1 MLDFL
6 FDVVAGVLAWF
17 YSLWPSFGMSIVFL
31 TLAALLVITPLTL
44 KGTKSM
50 LQMQQHQPEIKKI
63 QTQHRGDPQAR
74 NEAMM
79 AFYKEKGLNPMGSCV
94 PLLAQAPIF
103 IVLYQVV
110 RGLTRRTTEIGTQ
123 LGFTAGRDS
132 VEASPGATTVQ
143 RSEQTFDP
151 DFLSVDTQ
159 LYQRLNGETEMVS
172 WGIDL
177 SRSASEAMAE
187 GIFQALPYLFMMLI
201 VLVTGLKQ
209 HRQIQKRQVG
219 TAGQPPQM
227 QMIMK
232 FLPWFLPIISYTFQ
246 AALVVYFIVSN
257 LYRIGQQAYITRTLY
272 SKEDSI
278 GAIVTRQ
285 RSADQSEPDDDTT
298 PDKSRTQPKGT
309 ATPKRDGDRGPNR
322 GPSRSPK
329 TPRPARTRTS
339 RTSGPSS
346 KSGGSGGGR
355 TGKAP
360 TRSRGGGGRV
370 TPSGTSQ
377 DRMSPNR
384 SKKKRKRR

>member
-6 FDVVAGVLAWF
+6 FDVVAGALAWF
-17 YSLWPSFGMSIVFL
+17 YSVWPSFGMSIVFL

-50 LQMQQHQPEIKKI
+50 LQMQQHQPEIKKL
-63 QTQHRGDPQAR
+63 QNQHRGDPQAR

-79 AFYKEKGLNPMGSCV
+79 AFYKEKGINPMGSCI
-94 PLLAQAPIF
+94 PLAAQAPIF

-123 LGFTAGRDS
+123 LGFTSWRNSAE
-132 VEASPGATTVQ
+132 VPPAATTLQ
-143 RSEQTFDP
+143 RNEQTFDP
-151 DFLSVDTQ
+151 DFLAVDTE

-177 SRSASEAMAE
+177 SRSASEAMSE
-187 GIFQALPYLFMMLI
+187 GVVQALPYLFMMLL
-201 VLVTGLKQ
+201 VLVTGLTQ
-209 HRQIQKRQVG
+209 HRQIQRRQIG

-227 QMIMK
+227 QLVMK
-232 FLPWFLPIISYTFQ
+232 LLPWFLPIISYTFQ

-272 SKEDSI
+272 SKEDSL
-278 GAIVTRQ
+278 GAIVARQ
-285 RSADQSEPDDDTT
+285 RASNQSESDDDSA
-298 PDKSRTQPKGT
+298 PGKAQTQPKGA
-309 ATPKRDGDRGPNR
+309 ATPKRDGDR
-322 GPSRSPK
+322 SAKS
-329 TPRPARTRTS
+329 PRPARTRTN
-339 RTSGPSS
+339 RSS
-346 KSGGSGGGR
+346 GSGSRSRGSGSRGSGAGR

-360 TRSRGGGGRV
+360 TRSRSGGGRV

-377 DRMSPNR
+377 DRTSPNR

>member
-1 MLDFL
+1 MFEFL

-50 LQMQQHQPEIKKI
+50 LQMQQYQPEVKRI
-63 QTQHRGDPQAR
+63 QSQHRGDPQAR

-79 AFYKEKGLNPMGSCV
+79 AFYKEKGVNPMGSCV

-123 LGFTAGRDS
+123 LGFTAWRDS
-132 VEASPGATTVQ
+132 VEAAPGATTVL
-143 RSEQTFDP
+143 RGEQTFDP

-159 LYQRLNGETEMVS
+159 LYQRLNQETEMVS

-177 SRSASEAMAE
+177 SRSASEAMGE
-187 GIFQALPYLFMMLI
+187 SIVQALPYLLMMLM
-201 VLVTGLKQ
+201 VLVTGLIQ
-209 HRQIQKRQVG
+209 HRQIQRRQIG

-227 QMIMK
+227 QLIMK
-232 FLPWFLPIISYTFQ
+232 LLPWFLPIISYSFQ

-278 GAIVTRQ
+278 GAIVARQ
-285 RSADQSEPDDDTT
+285 RSSAQPEPDDDDETSG
-298 PDKSRTQPKGT
+298 KARTQPKGA
-309 ATPKRDGDRGPNR
+309 ATPKRDGDRSQKSQRPTRTRAGRSP
-322 GPSRSPK
+322 GSGSRS
-329 TPRPARTRTS
+329 RT
-339 RTSGPSS
+339 
-346 KSGGSGGGR
+346 SGGGR

-360 TRSRGGGGRV
+360 TRSRSSGGRV

-377 DRMSPNR
+377 NRTSPNR

>member
-6 FDVVAGVLAWF
+6 FDVVAGALAWF
-17 YSLWPSFGMSIVFL
+17 YSVWPSFGMSIVFL

-50 LQMQQHQPEIKKI
+50 LQMQQHQPEIKKL
-63 QTQHRGDPQAR
+63 QNQHRGDPQAR

-79 AFYKEKGLNPMGSCV
+79 AFYKEKGINPMGSCI
-94 PLLAQAPIF
+94 PLAAQAPIF

-123 LGFTAGRDS
+123 LGFTAWRNS
-132 VEASPGATTVQ
+132 AEVPAAATTLQ
-143 RSEQTFDP
+143 RNEQTFDP
-151 DFLSVDTQ
+151 DFLSVDTE
-159 LYQRLNGETEMVS
+159 LYRRLNGETEMVS

-187 GIFQALPYLFMMLI
+187 GVVQALPYLFMMLL
-201 VLVTGLKQ
+201 VLVTGLTQ
-209 HRQIQKRQVG
+209 HRQIQKRQIG

-227 QMIMK
+227 QLVMK
-232 FLPWFLPIISYTFQ
+232 LLPWFLPIISYTFQ

-272 SKEDSI
+272 SKEDSL
-278 GAIVTRQ
+278 GAIVARQ
-285 RSADQSEPDDDTT
+285 RASNQSESDDDPATG
-298 PDKSRTQPKGT
+298 KAQTQPKGA
-309 ATPKRDGDRGPNR
+309 ATPKRDGDR
-322 GPSRSPK
+322 STKSQ
-329 TPRPARTRTS
+329 RPTRTRTNRSSSSSS
-339 RTSGPSS
+339 RSRGT
-346 KSGGSGGGR
+346 GSRGSGGR

-360 TRSRGGGGRV
+360 TRSRGGGGGRV

>member
-6 FDVVAGVLAWF
+6 FDVVASTLAWF
-17 YSLWPSFGMSIVFL
+17 YSVWPSFGMSIVFL
-31 TLAALLVITPLTL
+31 TLTALLVITPLTL

-50 LQMQQHQPEIKKI
+50 LQMQQHQPEVKKI
-63 QTQHRGDPQAR
+63 QNQHRGDPQAR

-79 AFYKEKGLNPMGSCV
+79 AFYKEKGINPMGSCI
-94 PLLAQAPIF
+94 PLAAQAPIF

-123 LGFTAGRDS
+123 LGFTSWRSS
-132 VEASPGATTVQ
+132 VEASPAATTLR

-151 DFLSVDTQ
+151 DFLSVDTE

-177 SRSASEAMAE
+177 SRSASEAMSE
-187 GIFQALPYLFMMLI
+187 GIVQALPYLFMMLL
-201 VLVTGLKQ
+201 VLVTGLTQ
-209 HRQIQKRQVG
+209 HRQIQKRQIG

-227 QMIMK
+227 QLVMK
-232 FLPWFLPIISYTFQ
+232 LLPWFLPIISYSFQ

-272 SKEDSI
+272 SKEDSL
-278 GAIVTRQ
+278 GAIVARQ
-285 RSADQSEPDDDTT
+285 RASAPADSDDDALSS
-298 PDKSRTQPKGT
+298 KSRTQPKGT
-309 ATPKRDGDRGPNR
+309 ATPKRDGDRN
-322 GPSRSPK
+322 SK
-329 TPRPARTRTS
+329 NQRPTRARTNRS
-339 RTSGPSS
+339 SGPAS
-346 KSGGSGGGR
+346 KPRGSGGGR

-360 TRSRGGGGRV
+360 TRSRSGGGRV

>member
-1 MLDFL
+1 MFDFL
-6 FDVVAGVLAWF
+6 FDVVAGALAWF

-50 LQMQQHQPEIKKI
+50 LQMQQYQPEVKRI
-63 QTQHRGDPQAR
+63 QSQHRGDPQAR

-79 AFYKEKGLNPMGSCV
+79 AFYKEKGVNPMGSCV

-123 LGFTAGRDS
+123 LGFTAWRNS
-132 VEASPGATTVQ
+132 VEAAPEATTVL
-143 RSEQTFDP
+143 RNEQTFDP

-159 LYQRLNGETEMVS
+159 LYQRLNQETEMVS

-177 SRSASEAMAE
+177 SRSASEAMGE
-187 GIFQALPYLFMMLI
+187 GIFQALPYLLMMLM
-201 VLVTGLKQ
+201 VLVTGLIQ
-209 HRQIQKRQVG
+209 HRQIQRRQIG
-219 TAGQPPQM
+219 TGQPPQM
-227 QMIMK
+227 QLVMK
-232 FLPWFLPIISYTFQ
+232 LLPWFLPIISYSFQ

-272 SKEDSI
+272 SKEDSL
-278 GAIVTRQ
+278 GAVVARQ
-285 RSADQSEPDDDTT
+285 RSAAQNEPDDDEETSGR
-298 PDKSRTQPKGT
+298 SRTQPKGT
-309 ATPKRDGDRGPNR
+309 ATPKRDGDRSQKSQRPTRVNR
-322 GPSRSPK
+322 S
-329 TPRPARTRTS
+329 
-339 RTSGPSS
+339 SGAGS
-346 KSGGSGGGR
+346 KSRGSGGGR

-370 TPSGTSQ
+370 TPSGASQ
-377 DRMSPNR
+377 NRTPPNR

>member
-1 MLDFL
+1 MFDFL
-6 FDVVAGVLAWF
+6 FDVVAGALAWF

-50 LQMQQHQPEIKKI
+50 LQMQQYQPEVKRI
-63 QTQHRGDPQAR
+63 QSQHRGDPQAR

-79 AFYKEKGLNPMGSCV
+79 AFYKEKGVNPMGSCV

-123 LGFTAGRDS
+123 LGFTAWRNS
-132 VEASPGATTVQ
+132 AAAAPEATTVL

-159 LYQRLNGETEMVS
+159 LYQRLNQETEMVS

-177 SRSASEAMAE
+177 SRSASEALGE
-187 GIFQALPYLFMMLI
+187 GVVQALPYLLMMLM
-201 VLVTGLKQ
+201 VLVTGLIQ
-209 HRQIQKRQVG
+209 HRQIQSRQKG
-219 TAGQPPQM
+219 LAGQPPQM
-227 QMIMK
+227 QLVMK
-232 FLPWFLPIISYTFQ
+232 LLPWFLPIISYSFQ

-278 GAIVTRQ
+278 GAIVARQ
-285 RSADQSEPDDDTT
+285 RSAAQPEPDDDDETAG
-298 PDKSRTQPKGT
+298 KARTQPKGA
-309 ATPKRDGDRGPNR
+309 ATPKRDGDRSQKGQ
-322 GPSRSPK
+322 
-329 TPRPARTRTS
+329 RPPRTRVNRS
-339 RTSGPSS
+339 SGAGS
-346 KSGGSGGGR
+346 KSKGSGGGR

-360 TRSRGGGGRV
+360 TRSRSGGGRV
-370 TPSGTSQ
+370 TPSGASQ
-377 DRMSPNR
+377 NRTPPNR

>member
-1 MLDFL
+1 
-6 FDVVAGVLAWF
+6 
-17 YSLWPSFGMSIVFL
+17 
-31 TLAALLVITPLTL
+31 LTL

-50 LQMQQHQPEIKKI
+50 LQMQQYQPEVKRI
-63 QTQHRGDPQAR
+63 QSQHRGDPQAR

-79 AFYKEKGLNPMGSCV
+79 AFYKEKGVNPMGSCV

-123 LGFTAGRDS
+123 LGFTAWRDS
-132 VEASPGATTVQ
+132 VEAAPGATTVL
-143 RSEQTFDP
+143 RGEQTFDP

-159 LYQRLNGETEMVS
+159 LYQRLNQETEMVS

-177 SRSASEAMAE
+177 SRSASEAMGE
-187 GIFQALPYLFMMLI
+187 SIVQALPYLLMMLI
-201 VLVTGLKQ
+201 VLVTGLIQ
-209 HRQIQKRQVG
+209 HRQIQRRQIG

-227 QMIMK
+227 QLIMK
-232 FLPWFLPIISYTFQ
+232 LLPWFLPIISYSFQ

-278 GAIVTRQ
+278 GAIVARQ
-285 RSADQSEPDDDTT
+285 RSAAQPEPDDD
-298 PDKSRTQPKGT
+298 DEMSGKARTQPKGA
-309 ATPKRDGDRGPNR
+309 ATPKRDGDRSQKSQRPTR
-322 GPSRSPK
+322 TRASRSPG
-329 TPRPARTRTS
+329 
-339 RTSGPSS
+339 SGS
-346 KSGGSGGGR
+346 KSRGSSGGR

-360 TRSRGGGGRV
+360 TRSRSGGGRV

-377 DRMSPNR
+377 NRTSPNR